1 MAITYGNTIWNY
13 ATNNADKVTFR
24 VAAGKACDELKRR
37 MDNSGMNYC
46 GYNDNS
52 GKVAVFAINKSDKDL
67 LKLIIGDKAYNNLEF
82 YKSEID
88 YIPKENKI
96 GNTEYKYM
104 PNKCYFYFNK
114 DLALFL
120 ANQLAQQNIPY
131 SAVIRSEKSA
141 IMTVSE
147 ENAAVLLNL
156 AEQIKNNRLIFS
168 DEFKKYKTASAKKET
183 IVSQPL
189 TKKEKSFTESNI
201 AAFMA
206 QAILNDKQKQAQ
218 LDNYYERIK
227 AGDNIPELAKSM
239 LGNTKVFTTP
249 HGNTFT
255 LEHSDENWVSAA
267 FGNAHKIVTYEE
279 LNKAFISLAE
289 ENHRNFDRLEHN
301 PDKPVEI
308 IEFQRTF
315 ETPLDK
321 AKWLINDFCEAEY
334 RDGADFS
341 DLHNVGLAFTTLTD
355 DELPIQVT
363 ADLVDFK
370 ITYEF
375 DGEVYNTEQ
384 YDNIEDMIENGLT
397 GLDFSDLVSVPD
409 DVIDRHK
416 SKDEQTVE
424 LMSDA
429 SEVQDISSVEDVP
442 ERTANDIKLG
452 DRYLLS
458 DGFDDKEVTVTKMF
472 GIYPDDVGITEIRDG
487 GEFTLTKNIDKFKL
501 HNKGKYLGNINDRD
515 FEMSEKEQ
523 KIFEDFKAINPIK
536 NMPEVEETIT
546 DKSEEKNSPT
556 VDELSVGDII
566 LYDGRRREIEDI
578 SDRSIKMRDLDA
590 PDFGGILRSTSD
602 VLSYDGWKDD
612 MNAKGFEILSKA
624 EQTKPELTEKEKA
637 FLETDIA
644 SIMAKSVLAWDEIE
658 DIGYILYEDGYINKH
673 SASENRSFGRELSEP
688 ELYDMAYRMQN
699 GEDIR
704 KELSTSLLGKPNV
717 FTFENDN
724 TFKVKYG
731 EKEISAIFGNAEKTI
746 SYETMGNAFLSLIEG
761 EYNDIIHDRT
771 VEDLEYLIPD
781 LTNEN
786 AEQLI
791 TAFDNA
797 RMADWK
803 GDTIKETKI
812 KKVLYDILN
821 DDDKTEKA
829 FASIAYMKYN
839 YKVTQPEPKA
849 ENVVEQATGKGNETE
864 LKGEQL
870 SLFDESE
877 PLTASLSAEQKAER
891 AALKAEQSTEV
902 QFPRTATVGD
912 RFRHKITGEISE
924 IVSLTGALPFYTDD
938 CTVQRESG
946 GFAITENI
954 SYDKLLN
961 SGMYEYIGKAEP
973 EKEQSE
979 PVKPEPVAEVT
990 SETEKPDILDV
1001 KNLSQLKKAI
1011 QPGMMFEITDH
1022 LRPECIGERRIVTGV
1037 STVDFTSKKLDENG
1051 EPMGKDL
1058 HMEFDRAKN
1067 WTFDGGEL
1075 TSRLD
1080 NGDMLMSFHF
1090 IDSLER
1096 EQTVQAEK
1104 EPELAPEKT
1113 APELS
1118 VGDYLEYKGKEYKV
1132 ESLDMGGFI
1141 TLTDTALEDAPRLI
1155 SRVTFLTDEFIRSGE
1170 YMVITPEKG
1179 EVEAPAPDKGDN
1191 FTITND
1197 TLGEGGAKTKFRANV
1212 DAIRTLKTLEA
1223 EKRPATAEEKET
1235 LSKYVGWGGIAQAFD
1250 KDNTAWQSEYA
1261 QLKELLTPQE
1271 YNQAKASVLDS
1282 FYTSPTVIDGMYS
1295 ALERFGFKGGN
1306 ILEPSMGVGNFFGRM
1321 PEEMQKISNL
1331 YGVEIDSISGRIA
1344 QKLYPNA
1351 DIKIQGFEKNSYQNG
1366 CFDVAVGNV
1375 PFGELGFKDQKHGTN
1390 KLHDYFFAETLDKV
1404 KDGGIVAFVT
1414 SAGTLD
1420 KRDETTRKMLSE
1432 KADLIG
1438 AIRLPGG
1445 KDGAFKNNAGTEVT
1459 TDIIFLQKRS
1469 GNSVPTAETPDW
1481 VHIGETADGLPIN
1494 KYFEK
1499 NPEMVL
1505 GEVIEGNKLY
1515 GNGTMVIAKS
1525 GAELKEQIKNAVNT
1539 LNAKISSEQTEEVY
1553 AKNELG
1559 EEVHIPSDLRDFSFF
1574 EENNN
1579 IYLKRSN
1586 NFCELRLKPESSKFN
1601 RVKSFIEL
1609 RDITRELLTAQEFD
1623 KPDDVIK
1630 DLQNKLN
1637 TAYDKFYSKFGLLHS
1652 KYNKSILGEDISYS
1666 VVSSLEA
1673 KIKDDKLVAKSD
1685 IFTKRTIKPPKPIE
1699 HVETALEALTLSV
1712 TQKGKVDFEY
1722 MKKLTD
1728 MSEEKLKQDLTGEI
1742 YKIPHTL
1749 NEYQTAS
1756 EYLSGDISKKLK
1768 TAEKAAEYDT
1778 DFIEN
1783 VQALQKAMP
1792 EPLKAG
1798 DIDIR
1803 LGATWVNPEYYEQF
1817 IYELLETPYYMQN
1830 RNRRNLSGT
1839 INVEYSDMTNVWH
1852 INNKNKYLNVLAT
1865 QTYGSK
1871 DMNAYDIIENL
1882 LNLKEPKVNKKETYI
1897 DEQGEEKERT
1907 VVDINATRIVQQKAE
1922 VIRAE
1927 FKKWIFK
1934 DSERRKTLVAKYN
1947 ELFNSVKPREY
1958 DGSNLTFP
1966 MMNTEITLQPHQKNA
1981 VAHAIFGGNTLFA
1994 HCVGAGKTYEMIS
2007 AAMESKR
2014 LGLCTKSLFA
2024 VPNHLTEQIGADF
2037 MKLYPSANILVA
2049 TKKDFQKENRQQL
2062 FAKIA
2067 TGNFDAVIIG
2077 HSQLG
2082 MIPLSRERQEK
2093 LINDQIDDIIEGI
2106 SELKQEQGSKFQIKQ
2121 LERQKKTLE
2130 KQLSNLDK
2138 KHDDNITFE
2147 QLGIDKLFVDEAHEF
2162 KNLFTPTKLSGVSG
2176 ISNSSSQKA
2185 QDLFMKCRYLDEK
2198 TGGRGVTFAT
2208 GTPVSNSITELHT
2221 MMRYLEYDFL
2231 KDHGL
2236 QNFDNW
2242 ISVFGKPTTDWE
2254 LAPAGNTFRQR
2265 TRLEYDGMPELMS
2278 MFKQVADI
2286 RTSDTLDLDV
2296 PDCEY
2301 KVVNVEASPFQQELV
2316 NELADR
2322 ADLINKGSINPKD
2335 DNMLKITSD
2344 GRKVGL
2350 DPRLINP
2357 EFEDNPNTKLNK
2369 CVENVSKIYKDTAE
2383 EKLTQI
2389 IFCDLGVPHK
2399 KVKAGIKIEANEQEN
2414 DDKNIDSKSIIEL
2427 ESLEE
2432 ECDFCVYDDIK
2443 KKLVAN
2449 GIKENE
2455 IAYIHE
2461 AKTEEQKSKLFQKVR
2476 SGEIRVII
2484 GSTAKMGTGT
2494 NIQDK
2499 LIALH
2504 DLDIPWRPSDMEQ
2517 RAGRIIRQGN
2527 QNKNVSVYRYVTKGT
2542 FDAYSYQLL
2551 EKKQKNISQ
2560 IMTSKQPMRKCEDVD
2575 QQAMTYSE
2583 IKAQCTGDSRIKEK
2597 LQLDTEV
2604 KKLKTLSANYQNSV
2618 YEMQDK
2624 IEKYPDEKQKKEK
2637 ILSYLK
2643 ADKEKVDK
2651 LPVSQITEQPYF
2663 SIKINGT
2670 EYTDKKEAAKAFENA
2685 ALRIKQDKN
2694 KEGEKVQI
2702 GEFQGFPLSIY
2713 YNQLSTS
2720 LMDHEDFRAYLS
2732 GEGSSEYAIE
2742 HTIELNENF
2751 AVNINRMEKALYKG
2765 IEQKICSVQAGIE
2778 KLDSDYK
2785 SALEII
2791 NTPFAQ
2797 AEELEAKEKRLK
2809 ELTEELNNEASN
2821 ALKDQ
2826 RSERKVTNYFKLS
2839 KEEAKEMKIEQKA
2852 NKPTHRFSIDKLER
2866 RAKIIE
2872 QGQNQ
2877 KSKQQDLGKE
2887 NNKDI

>member
-24 VAAGKACDELKRR
+24 VAAGKACDELKNR

-88 YIPKENKI
+88 YIPKDNKI

-168 DEFKKYKTASAKKET
+168 DEFKKYKIASAKKET
-183 IVSQPL
+183 IVSQQL

-227 AGDNIPELAKSM
+227 DGNNIPELAKSM
-239 LGNTKVFTTP
+239 LGNVKVFTTP

-289 ENHRNFDRLEHN
+289 ENHRNFDRVDDVLAGKTTENKENSDFYRIYQIKGGEEYHRIRFADSEVLERMGAHINKEDYDLVYEGKWDDLKGSSSEERLNELWKMFNVNIPEDFKGHSLSVSDVIVVGNNNIQTAHFVDSFGFTDFPDFFKEKEIVQEQLAKKSFSQQVDDVLAGKADRYNDLKVCDTPQILLDVGCRQLPMFYTKKHLRDAVKPKGYTGESIHYHGLNKEQIKKMPNLLEN
-301 PDKPVEI
+301 PVMIYDSLSRNDSIIIVTSEIDKDNMPI
-308 IEFQRTF
+308 IAAIR
-315 ETPLDK
+315 PNGK
-321 AKWLINDFCEAEY
+321 AKYDLELINSNFVLSFHGRNNFESQITRALEQDKILYINKEKSQEL
-334 RDGADFS
+334 FS
-341 DLHNVGLAFTTLTD
+341 VLGLQLSKGLNNLD
-355 DELPIQVT
+355 SDIIIHQSRNIV
-363 ADLVDFK
+363 K
-370 ITYEF
+370 S
-375 DGEVYNTEQ
+375 TEEK
-384 YDNIEDMIENGLT
+384 NNGSSPEISEEN
-397 GLDFSDLVSVPD
+397 
-409 DVIDRHK
+409 
-416 SKDEQTVE
+416 
-424 LMSDA
+424 
-429 SEVQDISSVEDVP
+429 VP

-452 DRYLLS
+452 DRYMLS
-458 DGFDDKEVTVTKMF
+458 DGFNDKEVTVTKMF

-501 HNKGKYLGNINDRD
+501 HNEGKYLGNIND
-515 FEMSEKEQ
+515 KE
-523 KIFEDFKAINPIK
+523 IK
-536 NMPEVEETIT
+536 EETPAH
-546 DKSEEKNSPT
+546 DVPVEHSES
-556 VDELSVGDII
+556 
-566 LYDGRRREIEDI
+566 
-578 SDRSIKMRDLDA
+578 
-590 PDFGGILRSTSD
+590 
-602 VLSYDGWKDD
+602 
-612 MNAKGFEILSKA
+612 
-624 EQTKPELTEKEKA
+624 KPELTEKEKA

-644 SIMAKSVLAWDEIE
+644 SIMAKSVLSWDEIE

-673 SASENRSFGRELSEP
+673 SASEKAIYGRELSEP

-717 FTFENDN
+717 FTFENVN

-812 KKVLYDILN
+812 KKALYDILN

-870 SLFDESE
+870 SLFDI
-877 PLTASLSAEQKAER
+877 SAEKVEDKSENVSDIEIMPDKIEIRDNMAVWKFVNLDNVDDER
-891 AALKAEQSTEV
+891 
-902 QFPRTATVGD
+902 VGQI
-912 RFRHKITGEISE
+912 IT
-924 IVSLTGALPFYTDD
+924 
-938 CTVQRESG
+938 
-946 GFAITENI
+946 N
-954 SYDKLLN
+954 
-961 SGMYEYIGKAEP
+961 YI
-973 EKEQSE
+973 
-979 PVKPEPVAEVT
+979 
-990 SETEKPDILDV
+990 DMD
-1001 KNLSQLKKAI
+1001 N
-1011 QPGMMFEITDH
+1011 
-1022 LRPECIGERRIVTGV
+1022 IGELLQKDVTPE
-1037 STVDFTSKKLDENG
+1037 DFTDLLLSNSEQYIEDFTDINSLKEVYENEAYSFLGKNNNEIYTILKNAYKDTSSTKEKL
-1051 EPMGKDL
+1051 
-1058 HMEFDRAKN
+1058 
-1067 WTFDGGEL
+1067 
-1075 TSRLD
+1075 
-1080 NGDMLMSFHF
+1080 
-1090 IDSLER
+1090 
-1096 EQTVQAEK
+1096 EK
-1104 EPELAPEKT
+1104 SE
-1113 APELS
+1113 
-1118 VGDYLEYKGKEYKV
+1118 
-1132 ESLDMGGFI
+1132 
-1141 TLTDTALEDAPRLI
+1141 
-1155 SRVTFLTDEFIRSGE
+1155 
-1170 YMVITPEKG
+1170 
-1179 EVEAPAPDKGDN
+1179 N
-1191 FTITND
+1191 FTIADEN
-1197 TLGEGGAKTKFRANV
+1197 LGEGGAKTKFRKNIE
-1212 DAIRTLKTLEA
+1212 AIQTLKTLE
-1223 EKRPATAEEKET
+1223 EQKRQATKEEKEI
-1235 LSKYVGWGGIAQAFD
+1235 LSQYVGWGGIAQAFD

-2082 MIPLSRERQEK
+2082 MIPLSKERQEK

-2301 KVVNVEASPFQQELV
+2301 KVVNVEATPFQQELV

-2449 GIKENE
+2449 GVKENE

-2637 ILSYLK
+2637 ILSFLK